1 MSKLKKDRPIDLL
14 YSIVTALMAVLIPV
28 AAYFGNFLHIIVNS
42 PIFAWMGQAQGN
54 KQDKGDTLTLWS
66 VNRFVKDILPKLN
79 FGEGSTDKSAFW
91 QTIAPIKVALICTI
105 VFLALA
111 LIISIA
117 VFVLA
122 WFSKLKKTTLLVATG
137 GIVSLLSAIISFN
150 FVVIPLTNGTITL
163 GAFFSD
169 FLGLMMS
176 SIANLT
182 LIKFSTG
189 YYIMLFLFIGIVL
202 WIGSY
207 LLIELGEKEKRQ
219 TINN

>member
-1 MSKLKKDRPIDLL
+1 
-14 YSIVTALMAVLIPV
+14 
-28 AAYFGNFLHIIVNS
+28 
-42 PIFAWMGQAQGN
+42 
-54 KQDKGDTLTLWS
+54 
-66 VNRFVKDILPKLN
+66 
-79 FGEGSTDKSAFW
+79 
-91 QTIAPIKVALICTI
+91 KVALICTL